1 MVRLF
6 GADYSVYVRICRL
19 ALEEKQ
25 VDYELVPVDI
35 FAENGP
41 PNWYAEKHPF
51 GRIPTLEHGDLALF
65 ETGAITRYVDEAF
78 EGQALQPDGP
88 VSRARMNQILSILD
102 NYAYSS
108 MVWGLYVEQVSKA
121 RRGDLTDE
129 ARVAEALPL
138 ALTCLKTLE
147 ALKQPGPWL
156 LGGRLTLA
164 DLYAAPMFA
173 CFIQAPASAAL
184 MVDCPSIK
192 AWWQQIQI
200 RDSMARTGPGSTN

>member
-19 ALEEKQ
+19 VLEEKQ
-25 VDYELVPVDI
+25 VGYELMPVDV

-51 GRIPTLEHGDLALF
+51 GKIPTLEHGDLALF

-78 EGQALQPDGP
+78 EGPALQPDGP

-102 NYAYSS
+102 NYAYPSL
-108 MVWGLYVEQVSKA
+108 VWGLYVEQVSKPT
-121 RRGDLTDE
+121 RGGLTDE
-129 ARVAEALPL
+129 TRVAEALPL

-147 ALKQPGPWL
+147 ALKHPGPWL
-156 LGGRLTLA
+156 LGDRLTLA

-184 MVDCPSIK
+184 MADCPSITD
-192 AWWQQIQI
+192 WWLRIRE
-200 RDSMARTGPGSTN
+200 RDSLRKT